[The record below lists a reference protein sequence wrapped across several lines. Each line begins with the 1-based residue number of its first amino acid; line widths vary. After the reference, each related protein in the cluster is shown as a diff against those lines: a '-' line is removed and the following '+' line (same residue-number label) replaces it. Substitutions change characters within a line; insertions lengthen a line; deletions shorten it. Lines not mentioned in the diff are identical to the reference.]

1 MTMAAPRAGDDDAP
15 MMQSFGS
22 TLPRLAQPSL
32 SPRTTRIAAVAG
44 RSALAV
50 AFVVAGMIFLALTF
64 AATIAVPIAGR
75 QGLALS
81 GLEIATADRLG
92 SIWWLF
98 AAGVVVTF
106 GAALAT
112 LGRVMQGL
120 GDPSDR

>member
-1 MTMAAPRAGDDDAP
+1 

-22 TLPRLAQPSL
+22 TLPRRAPPSL
-32 SPRTTRIAAVAG
+32 SPRSAWIAAVVG

-50 AFVVAGMIFLALTF
+50 AFVIAGMIFLALTF

-75 QGLALS
+75 QGLVLS
-81 GLEIATADRLG
+81 GFEVATAEHLG

-98 AAGVVVTF
+98 AAGVIVAF

-112 LGRVMQGL
+112 LGRVMQDL
-120 GDPSDR
+120 GDPSAR

>member
-1 MTMAAPRAGDDDAP
+1 MGAPRVGDDDAP

-22 TLPRLAQPSL
+22 TLPRFALPSL
-32 SPRTTRIAAVAG
+32 SRRSARIAAVVG
-44 RSALAV
+44 RSVLAM

-81 GLEIATADRLG
+81 GFEVATAEHLG

-112 LGRVMQGL
+112 LGRVMQRL
-120 GDPSDR
+120 GDPSEG